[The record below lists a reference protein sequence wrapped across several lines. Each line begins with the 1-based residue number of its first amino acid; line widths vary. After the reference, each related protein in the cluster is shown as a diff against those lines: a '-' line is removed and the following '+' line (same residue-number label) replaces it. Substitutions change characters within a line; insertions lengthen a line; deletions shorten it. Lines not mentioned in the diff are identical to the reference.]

1 MKLQYLGWASFLMT
15 GADGTTV
22 LTDPYLVGNERTQVP
37 PSPFKAKDLVVDL
50 IAVSHCA
57 GDHFGQ
63 AIEVMA
69 NSSKTKMLGDHSTL
83 CLAERLGGYGGV
95 WDPRMELTTSGAT
108 YVQGDFTIHAVDAR
122 HIAFKH
128 FPDGS
133 YLTGEPLCYII
144 EVKGGPTIFF
154 GGDTSVT
161 YDMKLWGE
169 MFQPDV
175 AIIGIGG
182 VDLDGRSLDEM
193 DPRAASMCAQMLGV
207 KKVIPMH
214 YRGQAYLEE
223 FRTQL
228 AKRCPDCQCVAMA
241 AGEAITL

>member
-1 MKLQYLGWASFLMT
+1 MKIQYLGWAAFLLT
-15 GADGTTV
+15 GPNGTTAV
-22 LTDPYLVGNERTQVP
+22 TDPYLSGNPKTRVP
-37 PSPFKAKDLVVDL
+37 ASPFSPKDIKVDL
-50 IAVSHCA
+50 IIVSHCA

-63 AIEVMA
+63 ALDIMA
-69 NSSKTKMLGDHSTL
+69 NSNQTKMLGDHSTI
-83 CLAERLGGYGGV
+83 CLAERSGYGGV

-144 EVKGGPTIFF
+144 EVKDGPTIFF

-223 FRTQL
+223 FKTQL
-228 AKRCPDCQCVAMA
+228 AKRCPGCQCAAMT
-241 AGEAITL
+241 AGETITL